1 MMESKKEEN
10 KKSQDTGQ
18 KATTMEAEY
27 EKNGE
32 VLEERIVH
40 QHVKDYIEDLLPQH
54 QGLFKALEEYA
65 EIHKVP
71 IIQREVAAL
80 LKVLVKTA
88 KAERILEIGTAIGY
102 SAMIMAEA
110 MESEGKIVTLER
122 NEKMVELAREN
133 IRLGDYEDRIQ
144 IIPGDAL
151 ETLNFLPG
159 DYDVI
164 FMDGGK
170 GHYHQMLDL
179 AISLLKPGGLLIS
192 DNILYKGMVSSEE
205 LVKRRKRTI
214 VHRMREY
221 LEYISNH
228 PELSTSIIPI
238 GDGVALSY
246 KNKQQKLK

>member
-1 MMESKKEEN
+1 MNENTDKIEKKAEKEAPEE
-10 KKSQDTGQ
+10 Q
-18 KATTMEAEY
+18 
-27 EKNGE
+27 
-32 VLEERIVH
+32 IVH
-40 QHVKDYIEDLLPQH
+40 QHVKDYIEDLLPRH
-54 QGLFKALEEYA
+54 QGLFKELEAYA

-88 KAERILEIGTAIGY
+88 NAEKILEIGTAIGY

-110 MESEGKIVTLER
+110 MEAEGKIVTLER
-122 NEKMVELAREN
+122 NEKMVEQAMEN
-133 IRLGDYEDRIQ
+133 IRRGGFENRIQ

-151 ETLNFLPG
+151 ETLHFLPG
-159 DYDVI
+159 GYDVI

-170 GHYHQMLDL
+170 GHYHEMLTL

-192 DNILYKGMVSSEE
+192 DNILYKGMVSSED

-221 LEYISNH
+221 LEYITNH
-228 PELSTSIIPI
+228 QELTTSIIPI

-246 KNKQQKLK
+246 KKKIV